1 MQDSSWP
8 QLFWEQSFVRFL
20 NRVRIVDYIQDSVAF
35 LTNMSHKLTQNIE
48 ALRDK
53 KKSFTV
59 KIMPNKVKED

>member
-35 LTNMSHKLTQNIE
+35 LTDMSHKLTQNTD

-53 KKSFTV
+53 KIFHCK
-59 KIMPNKVKED
+59 NNAQQG